1 MTIFYMCVHSTY
13 ENTNAVFLEF
23 WKAEAYIDEN
33 VNNGIGTY
41 DEWHIIKIKEGE
53 AFHGDIHT

>member
-1 MTIFYMCVHSTY
+1 MCVHSTY